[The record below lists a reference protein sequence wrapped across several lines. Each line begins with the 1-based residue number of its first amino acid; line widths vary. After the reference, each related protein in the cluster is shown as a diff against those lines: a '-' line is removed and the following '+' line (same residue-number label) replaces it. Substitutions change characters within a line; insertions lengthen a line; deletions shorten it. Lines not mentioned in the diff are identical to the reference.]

1 MQRLAECA
9 RSGKVKVVLNS
20 NVKEIREGSVLLDVK
35 GELRE
40 LANDFVWIFAGGTP
54 PYDFLRKIGVQFGAR
69 DLTLEA
75 SNEAKQAATFR
86 NQVNMGLRAEAAFNR
101 G

>member
-1 MQRLAECA
+1 
-9 RSGKVKVVLNS
+9 VLSS
-20 NVKEIREGSVLLDVK
+20 NVKEIRKSSVLLDVK

-40 LANDFVWIFAGGTP
+40 LANDFVWVFVGGTP

-75 SNEAKQAATFR
+75 NNEAKEAAAFKNQAS
-86 NQVNMGLRAEAAFNR
+86 MGLRAEAAFNR